1 MFIKIAG
8 LVIEVKNKY
17 SYFDDYC
24 REFEWKGE
32 GKADFSVKV
41 PDRVMRE
48 VTKKNPDFSDGYLET
63 LEIYRIICRKI
74 LKYDA
79 MLMHCAAVAVDGEAY
94 LFTAKSGTGKTTHI
108 NLWREKFG
116 DRFVVVNGDKPILR
130 IRRGKFYACGTP
142 WRGKENYGHNIVAP
156 VKAVCILERG
166 EKNEI
171 KKIAPHEA
179 ISTVLTQTL
188 RTNDMYEMEKM
199 LVLIDKLLA
208 SVPFYLLRCNMDPE
222 AAEVSFN
229 GMQN

>member
-1 MFIKIAG
+1 MIIKIAG
-8 LVIEVKNKY
+8 LVIDVKNKY
-17 SYFDDYC
+17 KHFEDYC
-24 REFEWKGE
+24 REFEFD
-32 GKADFSVKV
+32 GKPHFSVKV
-41 PDRVMRE
+41 PSSVMKE

-130 IRRGKFYACGTP
+130 IRGDKFYACGTP

-156 VKAVCILERG
+156 IKAVCILERG

-171 KKIAPHEA
+171 EKIAPHEA

-208 SVPFYLLRCNMDPE
+208 SVPFYRLRCNMDAE
-222 AAEVSFN
+222 AADVSYN
-229 GMQN
+229 GMQS